1 LDSAGDPPQAALSS
15 SRSSFRK
22 PRARQS
28 INALLRKA
36 NARQFVRLKKRR
48 MSSRKLE
55 YEKLTEEQKQ
65 SLLRVIW
72 EQFQEEE
79 VHRSKDA
86 KPEKK
91 RVN

>member
-1 LDSAGDPPQAALSS
+1 
-15 SRSSFRK
+15 
-22 PRARQS
+22 
-28 INALLRKA
+28 
-36 NARQFVRLKKRR
+36 